1 MSDFYYTRNDNR
13 KNMLLVTND
22 IETDE
27 CEQINSLNALSAVL
41 QIIHS
46 FLYSILFT
54 LFYQ

>member
-27 CEQINSLNALSAVL
+27 FEQINSLNALSAVL